1 MYYNDIISEKIR
13 VFVAR
18 LQRQSTRRNRPFREV
33 TEIMPLLQ
41 DAQKNESVNIGI
53 EEDSRSGKALY
64 N

>member
-1 MYYNDIISEKIR
+1 M
-13 VFVAR
+13 FVAR